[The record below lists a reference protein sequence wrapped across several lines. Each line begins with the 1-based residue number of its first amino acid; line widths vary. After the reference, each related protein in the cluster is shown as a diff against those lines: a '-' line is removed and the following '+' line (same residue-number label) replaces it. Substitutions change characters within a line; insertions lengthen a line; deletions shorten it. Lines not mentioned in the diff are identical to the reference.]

1 MQPDSF
7 EQLLLELV
15 NAERAKVGA
24 QPLAFNSH
32 LLASSENHSEWMIAS
47 DVFSHTG
54 SGGSDPTDRM
64 ETAGYRFTGEWRSG
78 ENIAWASIRAPA
90 GLQDEVQ
97 LLHTNLMNSPDH
109 KANILNM
116 NFREIGI
123 GFETGEFQGWDAAF
137 VTENFARSGSS
148 SFLTGVAFDDKDG
161 DKFYDPGEGLGG
173 ITVQAV
179 SSSGV
184 VYSTTAMTTGGYQIA
199 LPTDTYNVTFSGG
212 GVATTT
218 RQVIIG
224 STNVKLDLVDPTLTA
239 AASAEAQNV
248 IAGNANVNT
257 LSGTSG
263 ADVIKG
269 LAGKDTLLGKSGND
283 LLDGGTGNDYL
294 SGGAG
299 NDTLL
304 GQSGADRL
312 NGGSGAD
319 KLYGGFGSDRLSGGS
334 GSDVFVFKGHWGH
347 DRIDDFHND
356 DKIDLRG
363 NGFSFAS
370 LKIGAADVDNDGRY
384 DDVLIQTHGQSIGLV
399 NTAASSIDR
408 GDFWL

>member
-1 MQPDSF
+1 M
-7 EQLLLELV
+7 
-15 NAERAKVGA
+15 R
-24 QPLAFNSH
+24 
-32 LLASSENHSEWMIAS
+32 
-47 DVFSHTG
+47 
-54 SGGSDPTDRM
+54 
-64 ETAGYRFTGEWRSG
+64 
-78 ENIAWASIRAPA
+78 WASIRATA

-97 LLHTNLMNSPDH
+97 LLHTNLVNSPDH
-109 KANILNM
+109 KANILNT

-239 AASAEAQNV
+239 AASGRGAERHCGQCQRQHALGYIRRRCDQ
-248 IAGNANVNT
+248 
-257 LSGTSG
+257 G
-263 ADVIKG
+263 AR
-269 LAGKDTLLGKSGND
+269 GKDTLLGKSGND

-319 KLYGGFGSDRLSGGS
+319 KLYGGFRSDRLSGGS

-347 DRIDDFHND
+347 DRIDDFRND